1 MHIERFACDECQRAK
16 PSGPGHGLLPDRD
29 IAGAPWEEVAVDLIG
44 PWTTSTP
51 HGSVDFFALTCIDTT
66 TNLVE
71 LTQVFEKSSD
81 HITTRFEQTWL
92 SRYPRPMR
100 VIHDNGGEFTGFA
113 FQHLLR
119 VLNIKSVATT
129 TKNPQ
134 SNAICERM
142 HQTVASVLKT
152 LLLAQPPQTR
162 CAAAL
167 LVDDA
172 LATAMHALRS
182 TVSTTLQATPGSL
195 AFSRDMFLNIPLLAN
210 WDAILARRE
219 QLVNDALLRANKKR
233 INFDYAVGQQ
243 VLKYDKT
250 IMGKLKPKT
259 SGPFEILR
267 VHSNGTVTISLRP
280 RITERI
286 NVQRTLPYREPT
298 PL

>member
-1 MHIERFACDECQRAK
+1 M
-16 PSGPGHGLLPDRD
+16 
-29 IAGAPWEEVAVDLIG
+29 
-44 PWTTSTP
+44 
-51 HGSVDFFALTCIDTT
+51 
-66 TNLVE
+66 
-71 LTQVFEKSSD
+71 
-81 HITTRFEQTWL
+81 
-92 SRYPRPMR
+92 
-100 VIHDNGGEFTGFA
+100 
-113 FQHLLR
+113 
-119 VLNIKSVATT
+119 
-129 TKNPQ
+129 
-134 SNAICERM
+134 
-142 HQTVASVLKT
+142 
-152 LLLAQPPQTR
+152 
-162 CAAAL
+162 
-167 LVDDA
+167 DDA

-233 INFDYAVGQQ
+233 INFDYAVGQK

-280 RITERI
+280 GITERI
-286 NVQRTLPYREPT
+286 NVRRTLPYWEPT